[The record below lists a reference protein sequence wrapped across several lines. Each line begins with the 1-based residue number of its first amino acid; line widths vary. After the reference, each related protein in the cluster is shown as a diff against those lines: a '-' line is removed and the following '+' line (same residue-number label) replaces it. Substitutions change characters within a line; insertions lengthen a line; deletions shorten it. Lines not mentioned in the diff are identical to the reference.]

1 MFQTASLSIPSTFSE
16 LLKKKVK
23 ISYEMLHK
31 RGGHFLN
38 VHVILVGKKHL
49 EKTGKFCAY
58 FVQPCSI

>member
-1 MFQTASLSIPSTFSE
+1 
-16 LLKKKVK
+16 
-23 ISYEMLHK
+23 MLHK